1 MKSIIKFSFLAALA
15 SVVAA
20 GSASADD
27 QRLQDHQNAR
37 QAADTQPHTT
47 TVAVYGNNRGVGH
60 NAAQAQ
66 ADQQANMRFEL
77 RSTAH
82 GQVYG
87 VYTAGR

>member
-1 MKSIIKFSFLAALA
+1 MKSIIKLSLLAAVM

-27 QRLQDHQNAR
+27 QRLQDR
-37 QAADTQPHTT
+37 QVRMNTQPTRTT
-47 TVAVYGNNRGVGH
+47 TVAVYTNDRGVGRH
-60 NAAQAQ
+60 VARKE
-66 ADQQANMRFEL
+66 QQEETRFEL

-87 VYTAGR
+87 VYVAGQ